1 MIGVAGVLAAIKLL
15 WWQLS
20 LGINF
25 VKSMMEL
32 VLEILDRSLIKQNLL
47 LPTSPSSEQLH
58 SQGFVQVP
66 GHPGYFWHWSQFSP
80 DHPGAQMHVFGI
92 VQNPFLISQPFQ

>member
-1 MIGVAGVLAAIKLL
+1 MVVVPMIGVAGVLAAIKLL

-47 LPTSPSSEQLH
+47 LSTSSEQLH

-66 GHPGYFWHWSQFSP
+66 GHPGYF
-80 DHPGAQMHVFGI
+80 
-92 VQNPFLISQPFQ
+92 